1 MFQVSDLVLINKID
15 TLEYFDFDFELAKER
30 ILKLNPNAVV
40 LPVSAKTG
48 EGLEQVID
56 WIMKERRK
64 AISKFSLDF
73 SEENAIII
81 LVSALADAR
90 EGVVSKWS

>member
-1 MFQVSDLVLINKID
+1 MTKGNGVTHFTELHRTLHKNFLIW
-15 TLEYFDFDFELAKER
+15 R
-30 ILKLNPNAVV
+30 WP
-40 LPVSAKTG
+40 
-48 EGLEQVID
+48 
-56 WIMKERRK
+56 
-64 AISKFSLDF
+64 SKFSLDF

>member
-15 TLEYFDFDFELAKER
+15 TLEYFDFDFEVVKER

-48 EGLEQVID
+48 EGIERVMD
-56 WIMKERRK
+56 WIMEEREK
-64 AISKFSLDF
+64 L
-73 SEENAIII
+73 
-81 LVSALADAR
+81 
-90 EGVVSKWS
+90 